1 MSPKM
6 KNALENAGIANAA
19 QVADSNRP
27 ISAQKE
33 ICQKLCIWRGRKNRC
48 IWREKWCKILLTLH
62 CYEYTFRTCS
72 MSKRYFKLRP
82 EHLQNPSYLWKVGIY
97 LFKTASNTRIQ
108 LEVLMA
114 LITYVAMFLHSLSLP
129 HGIKTTQRWSTQSH
143 WWLSPVFFGRNRLH
157 FPSFDKAMGVAWI
170 GWERV
175 NWWEKEIMTQ
185 HNRGERW
192 LSGKV
197 EGG

>member
-62 CYEYTFRTCS
+62 CYEYTFRICS

-82 EHLQNPSYLWKVGIY
+82 EHLHNPSYFLKGWYLPFQDSFKYENTVGGVNGSNY
-97 LFKTASNTRIQ
+97 LCGHVSTLSISPPRNKNNPEMIHT
-108 LEVLMA
+108 VPLMT
-114 LITYVAMFLHSLSLP
+114 ISS
-129 HGIKTTQRWSTQSH
+129 
-143 WWLSPVFFGRNRLH
+143 FFW
-157 FPSFDKAMGVAWI
+157 A
-170 GWERV
+170 
-175 NWWEKEIMTQ
+175 
-185 HNRGERW
+185 
-192 LSGKV
+192 
-197 EGG
+197 

>member
-108 LEVLMA
+108 GGVNGSNYLWGHVSTLSISPPRNKSNPEMIHTVPLMT
-114 LITYVAMFLHSLSLP
+114 ISS
-129 HGIKTTQRWSTQSH
+129 
-143 WWLSPVFFGRNRLH
+143 FFW
-157 FPSFDKAMGVAWI
+157 A
-170 GWERV
+170 
-175 NWWEKEIMTQ
+175 
-185 HNRGERW
+185 
-192 LSGKV
+192 
-197 EGG
+197 

>member
-48 IWREKWCKILLTLH
+48 IWRENWWKILLTLH

-143 WWLSPVFFGRNRLH
+143 WWLSPVFL
-157 FPSFDKAMGVAWI
+157 GVTGYIFQVLTRRWEWLGLVGKEWI
-170 GWERV
+170 G
-175 NWWEKEIMTQ
+175 EKKRDD